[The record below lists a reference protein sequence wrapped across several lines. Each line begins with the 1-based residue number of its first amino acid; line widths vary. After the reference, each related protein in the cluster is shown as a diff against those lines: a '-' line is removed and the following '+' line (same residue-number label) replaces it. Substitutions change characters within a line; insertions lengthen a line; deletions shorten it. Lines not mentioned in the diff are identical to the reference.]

1 MKRLVQSSFI
11 FFVILLSFGAFTF
24 GQKSDRTIQGSGVPD
39 EVFAA
44 PTVTNFSPSS
54 GSGGTL
60 ITVTGTNLSGA
71 TTVTVNGVNVTSFTV
86 LSATQLTMTLSDNNT
101 TGKVSVTT
109 SGGTGTSSSDF
120 TIFPRIDSFTPTS
133 GPRSST
139 VIITGGNFSGVT
151 SVKFNGTTATFTKNS
166 ATQIT
171 ATVPTRATT
180 GKITLATSSSSTQSS
195 SAFTII
201 FPPNISRFSPSRAAS
216 GSTVSIIGSGFDIA
230 TAVAFNGASAS
241 FTIISST
248 QINATV
254 PANATKGKISVTNAA
269 GTDLSGTSFTVLPGI
284 MEFSPTSGV
293 AGDAVTITGTGF
305 TTVRSV
311 KFNGITSSFTANS
324 ENSITA
330 VVPSR
335 ATTGE
340 ITVTTSA
347 GTATSSSNFSIFPN
361 ITSFTPSSGVV
372 GTTVNITGTNF
383 TGATSVTFNGVS
395 ATFSVRSSTSIRA
408 TVPSGAGS
416 GSIHVTTAAGTSESA
431 TDFTVTGSTTGLAV
445 SRFSPSS
452 GNVGATVVIT
462 GTGFSGVTDVLF
474 NGVSASFTVSSS
486 TSISAVVPTA
496 ASSGQISVST
506 SSDFATSSSS
516 FSVLPQFTSFTP
528 SSGVAGNSVVISGSG
543 LSGTN
548 SVKFNGVSAG
558 FTINSANQVT
568 ATVPASASTGK
579 ISLTTPSG
587 TVTSS
592 TNFTITGS
600 PVITSFSPSS
610 STTGATITILG
621 ANFTGAS
628 VQFNGVAASATVVSS
643 SQITAVV
650 PSTATTGYITVT
662 TSLGSANS
670 STTFTVLPSIT
681 SFSPTSG
688 TTGSTVVI
696 SGSGFS
702 GVTSVRFN
710 DVSAS
715 FTVNSVNQITA
726 TVPSTATTGPVRV
739 VTTAGSAPSNTNFTV
754 TSPATPPTVSS
765 FSPTSGTVGTTITI
779 NGTNFSDAS
788 GVQFNGV
795 NATSFT
801 VASSTQITATVPTG
815 ASTGKISVINPS
827 GTGTSS
833 TNFTVTSGPSL
844 TTFTPSNGPVGTV
857 VSITGANLG
866 SVTDVLFNGVSATTF
881 SIISS
886 TSINATVPTSG
897 STGKITLVASSG
909 NVVSTGTFSVTPQL
923 TSFTPSSG
931 TSGTSVVISGSGFIG
946 ATSVKF
952 NGVTATF
959 TLNSATQITAVVP
972 SGTTT
977 GKISVTTTSG
987 TALSSSDFTVTAPPT
1002 ITSFTPNRGATG
1014 TVVSIFGSN
1023 LTATNVTFNGVSA
1036 TFTNISST
1044 QISATVPSTA
1054 TTGKIII
1061 TTAGGSV
1068 TSTSN
1073 FTVTPTMSSF
1083 TPTSGTI
1090 GSSIVITGT
1099 GFSGVTAVRFNNV
1112 ISSFTVNSTTQIT
1125 ATVPSGATT
1134 GPVSVTTSS
1143 GTATGGTNFTVLPN
1157 ITTFSPTTGVVGN
1170 TVFITGTGFNNVTS
1184 VLLNGVAVTYTVQ
1197 SSTSIRAVVPVGA
1210 TSGSF
1215 SVTTSAGSTFSI
1227 DTYTVIAPISIT
1239 SFTPACTEIL
1249 TQVTVTGTSFI
1260 GVTEVYIDTSY
1271 CLFTVNST
1279 TELVL
1284 TVSATATTGRIK
1296 VISSIGTAQSA
1307 TDFVPVNVPDITNF
1321 SPALGPVGT
1330 TVILTGTGFCTTT
1343 SVDFNGVTTSFTIDS
1358 DVQITTVVPD
1368 GATTG
1373 PITVVNTVGTFT
1385 TASDFVVTPDILSFT
1400 PASGY
1405 VGDNV
1410 TITGTNFLT
1419 VSNVEFNGVA
1429 ATFTVDS
1436 YYQITATV
1444 PATATTG
1451 LITVTSPD
1459 GTDASSTAYIVLPK
1473 IDSFTPTTGI
1483 VGDAVT
1489 INGSGLNNA
1498 SSVTFNGTSAGFT
1511 VVSESQVDAIVPFG
1525 ALTGSIEITTP
1536 YGTATSSSYFNV
1548 EPNITGFTPVNGVVG
1563 DNVTIFGS
1571 AFIGTT
1577 DVQFNGTSATFTI
1590 DSYSQI
1596 TATVPSNS
1604 STGVITVTTTSGSDN
1619 SATNYTVLPNVTSFT
1634 PTSGVIGS
1642 SVNISGTT
1650 FTAATDVD
1658 FNGTAATFTV
1668 VSDVLIQ
1675 ATVPNGASTG
1685 PISVTTPDGIDYSA
1699 TDFTVLPDVSSFTPT
1714 AGIVGDN
1721 ITINGTGFT
1730 GATNVQFNGVS
1741 CSFTVNSDID
1751 ITATVPN
1758 LATTGVVTVTTPSGT
1773 NSSTSDFTVQ
1783 PNIDSFTP
1791 LSDIVG
1797 ASVTITGTAFTG
1809 ATSVAFNGVNASYT
1823 VNSYSQITATVPATA
1838 TTGAITVITPSGTA
1852 TSATNFAVEPNITSF
1867 SPTSGVITD
1876 VVTIL
1881 GTNFTGATD
1890 VSFNGV
1896 SAITFTVVSATQID
1910 ATVPSGASTGLISV
1924 TTPDGTDF
1932 SATNFTVEP
1941 DVTSFTPSSGEV
1953 GDVITLNGTGFT
1965 GATSVLFNGVGAS
1978 FTVNSDIDISATVP
1992 NNATTGTVSV
2002 TTPSGTGTSSTNFTV
2017 LPTILSFTPASGI
2030 VGTSVTITGTALTSA
2045 SAVAFNGVNA
2055 SITSN
2060 TYSQIVTT
2068 VPATAT
2074 TGTITVTT
2082 AAGIATSATNFA
2094 VEPNITSFSPT
2105 SGVITD
2111 VVTILGTNFT
2121 GATDVS
2127 FNGVSAVTVTVVSA
2141 TQIDAT
2147 VPSGA
2152 STGLISVTTPD
2163 GTDFSATNFTVEP
2176 DVTSFTPSSGEVS
2189 DPITIN
2195 GTGFTGAT
2203 SVLFNGVSASFTV
2216 NSDIDISAT
2225 VPNTATTGTVS
2236 VTTPSGTGTSSS
2248 NFTVLPTILSFTP
2261 TSGVVGTS
2269 VTITGTALTSASAVA
2284 FNGVNASIVSNSY
2297 SQIVAT
2303 VPAGATTGTITATT
2317 AAGTATSATNFTVGP
2332 NITSFSPANG
2342 VIGTV
2347 VTILGTNFT
2356 GATDVAFNGVSA
2368 IAFTVVSATQIDATV
2383 PATATTGL
2391 IEVTTP
2397 DGNDFSSTNFSV
2409 TPDITSFAPSTE
2421 QVGMPV
2427 VLTGVS
2433 FTGATSVTFNGTS
2446 AGFTVD
2452 SDVQITATVPTNTT
2466 DGPIVVTTPSGTGT
2480 SSTNFGIEP
2489 DVTGFSPS
2497 SGIATT
2503 SVVITGTGFSGVTS
2517 VTFNGS
2523 SASFTVNS
2531 YTQITATVPAGATT
2545 GNIAVT
2551 NLSGTDVMGTFSV
2564 PPTISGFSPS
2574 SGVIGSTVT
2583 ITGTTLTG
2591 ATAVTINGVSATITL
2606 NTATQIDV
2614 TVPANATTG
2623 LISVTTPSGT
2633 VNSSTSFTVLPNITG
2648 FSSSSGAVGVSRTI
2662 NGTAFTGAT
2671 SVTFNGV
2678 SAGFS
2683 VVSSTSITA
2692 TVPSGATTGPVAVTT
2707 AAGTATSASNFTVTP
2722 SISSFAPTSGAEGV
2736 SVTINGQAFTG
2747 ATNVAF
2753 NGTNASF
2760 TFVSNTQ
2767 LTATVPVGATT
2778 GTIVVTTPSG
2788 TGTSGSNF
2796 SVAPAISSLT
2806 VSSGVIGSTFSI
2818 IGTSFTGVTFVR
2830 INGVSVGGGNFTV
2843 SSTTQI
2849 DVTVP
2854 SGATSG
2860 LVSVTTAGGTASSA
2874 GSFTVLPNITGF
2886 SVASGVVGTSITIN
2900 GSAFTGASSVKFN
2913 SVVASYSVSS
2923 STAITATVP
2932 STATTGSVTVTTA
2945 AGTATSSTFF
2955 VIPPSISSFAP
2966 GNGLVGA
2973 SITITGEAFTGATS
2987 VTFNGTSAVF
2997 TVNSVTQIT
3006 ATVPVGATDGNI
3018 QVTTPSGTATSGVA
3032 FDVLPKLAVL
3042 DQLHAMLV
3050 VDAKGIEQRIF
3061 FGGVADADVALAK
3074 KYELGPVMKGIFD
3087 VRFAPQAEGS
3097 NGKLVELFSSTQ
3109 KKNIEYRVQVASAT
3123 YPLTIHFDKS
3133 KRQFSS
3139 IRISSMK
3146 DGVPVN
3152 PIELKKSGS
3161 ITIEDESVKEL
3172 LLEIGEGEPLP
3183 TEFALKQNYPNPFN
3197 PSTTIQFAVPGTYW
3211 VSLKVYN
3218 MLGEEVAEL
3227 INEQREQGNYE
3238 MEWNAVDLPSGVYTY
3253 RLLAFDTENRSKVSY
3268 TEVKKMLMLK

>member
-1 MKRLVQSSFI
+1 MKRLVQSTFI
-11 FFVILLSFGAFTF
+11 FFVILSTLGAFAF
-24 GQKSDRTIQGSGVPD
+24 GQKLDRTTQEVGNPN

-44 PTVTNFSPSS
+44 PTVTSFSPSS

-60 ITVTGTNLSGA
+60 
-71 TTVTVNGVNVTSFTV
+71 VTVNGTNLTGATAIAVNGVSVSSFTV
-86 LSATQLTMTLSDNNT
+86 LSATQITMTLSDNNT

-109 SGGTGTSSSDF
+109 SGGTGLSNSDF
-120 TIFPRIDSFTPTS
+120 TVFPRIDSFSPTS
-133 GPRSST
+133 GPRGST

-151 SVKFNGTTATFTKNS
+151 SVKFNGTTATFTRNS

-171 ATVPTRATT
+171 ATVPTRATS
-180 GKITLATSSSSTQSS
+180 GKVTLATSSSSTQSS
-195 SAFTII
+195 SAFTIL
-201 FPPNISRFSPSRAAS
+201 FPPNISRFSPTRGAAGAS
-216 GSTVSIIGSGFDIA
+216 VTIIGSGFDIA
-230 TAVAFNGASAS
+230 TAVSFNGASAS

-269 GTDLSGTSFTVLPGI
+269 GTDLSGTSFTVLPGVTS
-284 MEFSPTSGV
+284 FSPTSGV
-293 AGDAVTITGTGF
+293 AGDVVTITGTGF

-311 KFNGITSSFTANS
+311 KFNGITATFTANS

-347 GTATSSSNFSIFPN
+347 GTATSPENFSIFPN
-361 ITSFTPSSGVV
+361 ITSFTPSSGPV

-416 GSIHVTTAAGTSESA
+416 GSIQVTTAAGTAESA
-431 TDFTVTGSTTGLAV
+431 TDFTVTGSTTGLAI
-445 SRFSPSS
+445 SSFSPSS

-462 GTGFSGVTDVLF
+462 GTGFSDVTDVLF

-496 ASSGQISVST
+496 ASIGQISVST

-516 FSVLPQFTSFTP
+516 FSVLPQLTSFTP
-528 SSGVAGNSVVISGSG
+528 SSGATGSSVVITGSG

-568 ATVPASASTGK
+568 ATVPSSASTGK

-592 TNFTITGS
+592 TNFTVTGA

-662 TSLGSANS
+662 TSLGSSNS

-726 TVPSTATTGPVRV
+726 TVPSSATTGPVRV

-754 TSPATPPTVSS
+754 TSPLTPPTVSS

-788 GVQFNGV
+788 GVQFNGT

-833 TNFTVTSGPSL
+833 SSFTVTAGPSIA
-844 TTFTPSNGPVGTV
+844 TFTPTSGPVGTV
-857 VSITGANLG
+857 VSITGANLS
-866 SVTDVLFNGVSATTF
+866 SVTNVLFNGVSATTF
-881 SIISS
+881 TIISS
-886 TSINATVPTSG
+886 TTISATVPADG

-923 TSFTPSSG
+923 TSFTPTSG

-952 NGVTATF
+952 NGVSSTF

-977 GKISVTTTSG
+977 GKIAVTTTSG
-987 TALSSSDFTVTAPPT
+987 TATSASDFTITAPPT
-1002 ITSFTPNRGATG
+1002 VTSFTPNRGATG

-1023 LTATNVTFNGVSA
+1023 LTATSVTFNGVSA
-1036 TFTNISST
+1036 TFTNVSST
-1044 QISATVPSTA
+1044 QITATVPGTA
-1054 TTGKIII
+1054 TTGKIVV
-1061 TTAGGSV
+1061 TTASGTV
-1068 TSTSN
+1068 MTTNN
-1073 FTVTPTMSSF
+1073 FTVTPTLSSF

-1090 GSSIVITGT
+1090 GSSITITGT
-1099 GFSGVTAVRFNNV
+1099 GFSSVTAVRFNNV
-1112 ISSFTVNSTTQIT
+1112 IASYTVNSSTEIT

-1143 GTATGGTNFTVLPN
+1143 GTATGGTNYTVLPN
-1157 ITTFSPTTGVVGN
+1157 ITTFAPTSGVVGN
-1170 TVFITGTGFNNVTS
+1170 TVFITGTGFTNVTS

-1215 SVTTSAGSTFSI
+1215 TVTTTAGTTFSAG
-1227 DTYTVIAPISIT
+1227 TYTVIPPISIT
-1239 SFTPACTEIL
+1239 SFTPACSEIL

-1260 GVTEVYIDTSY
+1260 SVTEVLIDTSF
-1271 CLFTVNST
+1271 CLFTVNSS

-1284 TVSATATTGRIK
+1284 TVPATATTGRIK
-1296 VISSIGTAQSA
+1296 VISSIGTAESA
-1307 TDFVPVNVPDITNF
+1307 TDFVPVNVPDVTSF
-1321 SPALGPVGT
+1321 SPTSGPVGT

-1358 DVQITTVVPD
+1358 DVQITTVVPY

-1385 TASDFVVTPDILSFT
+1385 TASDYTVTPDILSFT

-1419 VSNVEFNGVA
+1419 VGTVEFNGVS

-1436 YYQITATV
+1436 YSQITATV

-1451 LITVTSPD
+1451 LITVTSPTE

-1498 SSVTFNGTSAGFT
+1498 TSVTFNGTSAGYT
-1511 VVSESQVDAIVPFG
+1511 VVSESQVDAFVPFG
-1525 ALTGSIEITTP
+1525 ALTGSIVITTP

-1596 TATVPSNS
+1596 TATVPSNA
-1604 STGVITVTTTSGSDN
+1604 STGVITVTTTSGTDN
-1619 SATNYTVLPNVTSFT
+1619 SATNFTVLPNITSFT

-1650 FTAATDVD
+1650 LTAVTDVD
-1658 FNGTAATFTV
+1658 FNGTSATFTV
-1668 VSDVLIQ
+1668 LSDVLIN
-1675 ATVPNGASTG
+1675 ATVPNGATTG
-1685 PISVTTPDGIDYSA
+1685 PISVTNPDGTDYSA

-1730 GATNVQFNGVS
+1730 GATDVQFNGVS

-1773 NSSTSDFTVQ
+1773 NSSTSNFTVQ

-1838 TTGAITVITPSGTA
+1838 TTGAITVVTPSGTA

-1953 GDVITLNGTGFT
+1953 GDPITLNGTGFT
-1965 GATSVLFNGVGAS
+1965 GATSVLFNGVSAS

-2017 LPTILSFTPASGI
+2017 LPTILSFTPAGGV
-2030 VGTSVTITGTALTSA
+2030 VGSSVTITGTAFTGA
-2045 SAVAFNGVNA
+2045 TAVAFNGVNA
-2055 SITSN
+2055 SYTVNS
-2060 TYSQIVTT
+2060 YSQITAT
-2068 VPATAT
+2068 VPSGAT

-2082 AAGIATSATNFA
+2082 AAGTATSATNFS
-2094 VEPNITSFSPT
+2094 VGPNITSFSPT
-2105 SGVITD
+2105 SGV
-2111 VVTILGTNFT
+2111 
-2121 GATDVS
+2121 
-2127 FNGVSAVTVTVVSA
+2127 
-2141 TQIDAT
+2141 
-2147 VPSGA
+2147 
-2152 STGLISVTTPD
+2152 
-2163 GTDFSATNFTVEP
+2163 
-2176 DVTSFTPSSGEVS
+2176 
-2189 DPITIN
+2189 
-2195 GTGFTGAT
+2195 
-2203 SVLFNGVSASFTV
+2203 
-2216 NSDIDISAT
+2216 
-2225 VPNTATTGTVS
+2225 
-2236 VTTPSGTGTSSS
+2236 
-2248 NFTVLPTILSFTP
+2248 
-2261 TSGVVGTS
+2261 VGD
-2269 VTITGTALTSASAVA
+2269 
-2284 FNGVNASIVSNSY
+2284 
-2297 SQIVAT
+2297 
-2303 VPAGATTGTITATT
+2303 
-2317 AAGTATSATNFTVGP
+2317 
-2332 NITSFSPANG
+2332 
-2342 VIGTV
+2342 V

-2356 GATDVAFNGVSA
+2356 GATDVAFDGTSA
-2368 IAFTVVSATQIDATV
+2368 VAFTVVSSTQIDATV
-2383 PATATTGL
+2383 PTGATTGL

-2397 DGNDFSSTNFSV
+2397 DGNDFSATNFSV
-2409 TPDITSFAPSTE
+2409 TPEITSFTPSTE

-2427 VLTGVS
+2427 VLTGTS

-2446 AGFTVD
+2446 ASFTVD
-2452 SDVQITATVPTNTT
+2452 SDVQITATVPNGTT
-2466 DGPIVVTTPSGTGT
+2466 DGVIAVTTPSGTGT
-2480 SSTNFGIEP
+2480 STTSFGIEP
-2489 DVTGFSPS
+2489 DVTGFAPS
-2497 SGIATT
+2497 SGIAGT
-2503 SVVITGTGFSGVTS
+2503 SVVITGTGFTGTTV
-2517 VTFNGS
+2517 VNFNGTN
-2523 SASFTVNS
+2523 ASFTLNS

-2545 GNIAVT
+2545 GNIGVT
-2551 NLSGTDVMGTFSV
+2551 NLSGNDIMGTFTV

-2574 SGVIGSTVT
+2574 SDVIGSVVT
-2583 ITGTTLTG
+2583 ITGTNLTG
-2591 ATAVTINGVSATITL
+2591 ATAVSVNGVAVITY
-2606 NTATQIDV
+2606 TVVSSTQIDA
-2614 TVPANATTG
+2614 TVPASATTG

-2633 VNSSTSFTVLPNITG
+2633 VNSSSSFTVLPNITG
-2648 FSSSSGAVGVSRTI
+2648 FSSATGTVGASRTI
-2662 NGTAFTGAT
+2662 NGSAFTGAT

-2678 SAGFS
+2678 SASFS
-2683 VVSSTSITA
+2683 VSSSTAITA
-2692 TVPSGATTGPVAVTT
+2692 TVPSGATTGPVTVTT

-2722 SISSFAPTSGAEGV
+2722 SISSFAPTSGAEGA
-2736 SVTINGQAFTG
+2736 SITINGQAFTG
-2747 ATNVAF
+2747 TTSVAF

-2788 TGTSGSNF
+2788 SGTSGSNF

-2830 INGVSVGGGNFTV
+2830 INGVSVGGANFTV
-2843 SSTTQI
+2843 VSTTQI

-2854 SGATSG
+2854 AGATSG

-2913 SVVASYSVSS
+2913 SVSASYSVSS

-2932 STATTGSVTVTTA
+2932 SGATTGSVTVTTA

-2955 VIPPSISSFAP
+2955 TVPPSIASFAP
-2966 GNGLVGA
+2966 GNGVVGA
-2973 SITITGEAFTGATS
+2973 SITITGEAFTGVTS

-2997 TVNSVTQIT
+2997 TFNSNTSVT
-3006 ATVPVGATDGNI
+3006 ATVPSGATDGNI
-3018 QVTTPSGTATSGVA
+3018 QLTTPSGTATSGVA
-3032 FDVLPKLAVL
+3032 FDVLPKLAIL
-3042 DQLHAMLV
+3042 DNLHAMLV

-3061 FGGVADADVALAK
+3061 FGGVADADVVLAK

-3097 NGKLVELFSSTQ
+3097 NGKLVEMFSNTQ
-3109 KKNIEYRVQVASAT
+3109 KKNIEYRLQISSAT
-3123 YPLTIHFDKS
+3123 YPLTLHFDKS
-3133 KRQFSS
+3133 KSQFSS

-3197 PSTTIQFAVPGTYW
+3197 PSTTIRFAVPGTYW

-3238 MEWNAVDLPSGVYTY
+3238 MEWNAVDVPSGVYTY
-3253 RLLAFDTENRSKVSY
+3253 RLLAFDIANRSNVAY